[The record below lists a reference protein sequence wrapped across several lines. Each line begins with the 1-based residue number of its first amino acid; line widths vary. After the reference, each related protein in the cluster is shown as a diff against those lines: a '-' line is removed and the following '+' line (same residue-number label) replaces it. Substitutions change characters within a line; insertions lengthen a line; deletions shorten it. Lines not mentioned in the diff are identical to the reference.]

1 MLAGDALLTFAFEH
15 IARATKGVAA
25 DRVLMVIAHLGKA
38 VGSEGLVAGQI
49 VDIASEG
56 DQAVDLKTL
65 EYVHMHKTAVLLE
78 SSVVSGAIVGGASED
93 EIQRLS
99 EYARSV
105 GLLFQVS
112 GCLLSLIYEDFVVS
126 SPIPLERLRARRKYP
141 LTHACLQVVHSIPL
155 YT

>member
-1 MLAGDALLTFAFEH
+1 M
-15 IARATKGVAA
+15 
-25 DRVLMVIAHLGKA
+25 IAHLGKA

-49 VDIASEG
+49 VGIAAEG

-65 EYVHMHKTAVLLE
+65 EYVHMHKTAVLLG

-105 GLLFQVS
+105 GLLFQVR
-112 GCLLSLIYEDFVVS
+112 GCLSSLIYEDFVI
-126 SPIPLERLRARRKYP
+126 SPLILSEILRALRKDP
-141 LTHACLQVVHSIPL
+141 LTHASPQVVHLIPLYSLHSIPL